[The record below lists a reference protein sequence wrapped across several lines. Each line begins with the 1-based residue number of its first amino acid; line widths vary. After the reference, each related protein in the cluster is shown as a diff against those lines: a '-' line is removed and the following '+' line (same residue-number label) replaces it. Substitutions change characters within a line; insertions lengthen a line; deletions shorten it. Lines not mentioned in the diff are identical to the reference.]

1 MLDVFEKL
9 NTFILLA
16 AAIFPT
22 DSADFANKGPI
33 ISFTFCVIAFFAA
46 ASALIG
52 SPAVL
57 NISISIL
64 AFG

>member
-1 MLDVFEKL
+1 MLEVFEKL

-33 ISFTFCVIAFFAA
+33 ISLRFVKLLF
-46 ASALIG
+46 LQQ
-52 SPAVL
+52 L
-57 NISISIL
+57 QL
-64 AFG
+64 